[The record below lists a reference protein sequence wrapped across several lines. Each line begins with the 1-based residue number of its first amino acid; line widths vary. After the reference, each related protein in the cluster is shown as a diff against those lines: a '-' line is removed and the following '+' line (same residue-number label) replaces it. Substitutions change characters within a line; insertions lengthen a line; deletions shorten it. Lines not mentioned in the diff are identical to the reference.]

1 MNQRRWGLGAFA
13 ETCVV
18 AGLYAALTIVL
29 APLSY
34 GPVQFRIPEL
44 LKSLVIW
51 RPHLVAAFVLGNF
64 LSNLTSPNV
73 GPWELGFMPLANLVG
88 AWACVIVGRRSPWAG
103 AAAYA
108 GLDSATTTEV
118 KLDEEGRKWKNLIFF
133 FGHLE
138 RDLACFVDRPVTGPG
153 GENLRSMTG
162 KTDQSGVSVD
172 LSFTRLGRGKESSAP
187 KRVGYRLNGDKI
199 EALVW
204 PALDSAPGSKPE
216 IYEGVDGV
224 ESFEVNLGDGV
235 SWFKEWNNDTPPKT
249 VDVTVAM
256 KSGEKIRRLFVLR

>member
-108 GLDSATTTEV
+108 VVIAAAVGVMLSVLLRVPFAALFPPLLLSEAV
-118 KLDEEGRKWKNLIFF
+118 LIV
-133 FGHLE
+133 GGVPIMARVQRALE
-138 RDLACFVDRPVTGPG
+138 ARR
-153 GENLRSMTG
+153 LRSHG
-162 KTDQSGVSVD
+162 LQ
-172 LSFTRLGRGKESSAP
+172 
-187 KRVGYRLNGDKI
+187 
-199 EALVW
+199 
-204 PALDSAPGSKPE
+204 
-216 IYEGVDGV
+216 
-224 ESFEVNLGDGV
+224 
-235 SWFKEWNNDTPPKT
+235 
-249 VDVTVAM
+249 
-256 KSGEKIRRLFVLR
+256 